1 MERAEERVTGAS
13 SATTS
18 KKAMA
23 AFDDNKT
30 VVKYIESL
38 YAYLKERPDEENPA
52 TNLEWTG
59 PKNG

>member
-1 MERAEERVTGAS
+1 VTGAS

-38 YAYLKERPDEENPA
+38 YAYLKERPDEEIPA
-52 TNLEWTG
+52 TDLEWTG